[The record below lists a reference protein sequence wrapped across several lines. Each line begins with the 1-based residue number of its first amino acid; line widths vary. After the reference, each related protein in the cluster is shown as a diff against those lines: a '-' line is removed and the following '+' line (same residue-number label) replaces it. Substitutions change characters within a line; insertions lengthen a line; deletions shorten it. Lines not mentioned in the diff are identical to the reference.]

1 MIILSTHSSGLQGR
15 SRPRASKIRQ
25 SHSILT
31 IASLSCNHDIRDFLP
46 FPMIGYTISLVFS
59 VTYKQLRE
67 SKLPSARHTAISQI
81 RLFHQCLEKMRTTW
95 WSAAVMTR
103 LGQRVLN
110 SIQPTIDQERSTGPD
125 INITRLNSQ
134 HGSSHISSQPLTS
147 TDNMQ
152 SHSAIDIPH
161 VATRINADYQSTHP
175 LPGDLLGSDKPSNV
189 EVDSTPF
196 LTAAEIEDFDTFF
209 GNFLDVGFPNSAN
222 DQLLPDLDMPDF
234 EFVHH
239 DLV

>member
-1 MIILSTHSSGLQGR
+1 
-15 SRPRASKIRQ
+15 
-25 SHSILT
+25 
-31 IASLSCNHDIRDFLP
+31 
-46 FPMIGYTISLVFS
+46 
-59 VTYKQLRE
+59 
-67 SKLPSARHTAISQI
+67 
-81 RLFHQCLEKMRTTW
+81 
-95 WSAAVMTR
+95 
-103 LGQRVLN
+103 
-110 SIQPTIDQERSTGPD
+110 
-125 INITRLNSQ
+125 
-134 HGSSHISSQPLTS
+134 
-147 TDNMQ
+147 MQ

-239 DLV
+239 DLVWWKLHRSERSVFEQI